1 MIDSISM
8 GKLLFD
14 GQVSRSDTIV
24 YKDRI
29 NTKWWIKAGNRIEL
43 ADLDEALAAEPE
55 VLVFGLGFMIPVTL
69 GDQVVPELK
78 HRGIEVFV
86 GPSEEAAEVF
96 NKKAARQ
103 RTVGLFHLL

>member
-1 MIDSISM
+1 MIESISM

-14 GQVSRSDTIV
+14 GKVSRSDTIV

-29 NTKWWIKAGNRIEL
+29 NTKWWLKAGNRIEL
-43 ADLDEALAAEPE
+43 ADLDEALAADPE
-55 VLVFGLGFMIPVTL
+55 VLVFGLGFMIPVTVS
-69 GDQVVPELK
+69 DQAVQELK
-78 HRGIEVFV
+78 SRGIEVFV

-96 NKKAARQ
+96 NKKVKEK